1 MAMLQAVNLTD
12 TGSSPVPAANIII
25 GKLMP
30 TESKDV
36 LTVTEG
42 QNVFGLGG
50 PDEFTWTGG
59 NATIHGGDTGENY
72 DTNVYG
78 TRDGGDRLFI
88 NQASKVILTSTED
101 GTATNNSGT
110 LSFEGI
116 ERIHL
121 SDGDDIVR
129 AGQATVDRYGLSI
142 YANGGNDLVIGS
154 SGEDFID
161 GGDGNDTIYAG
172 GGDDFIQ
179 SSRGNDVIYGGAGQ
193 DNIRWGQGNFEEVVG
208 NDTIYGGEGHDLMNV
223 WIKDGYVENGKGVAV
238 NVVKVNAAGDFRL
251 TAETD
256 IGGAKST
263 LDARNIEQGW
273 THEGKDTVSGANANV
288 LGEAGFHWNTRW
300 GDDILVGSRGNDTLE
315 GGTGQDTITGGA
327 GDDLISGANDYYNMN
342 APADGDVDTFIF
354 RAGHG
359 NDTIIAFDA
368 DVDILDLGGVDY
380 EITENGQGTLLT
392 NGQDSILL
400 YGVHDFDL

>member
-1 MAMLQAVNLTD
+1 
-12 TGSSPVPAANIII
+12 
-25 GKLMP
+25 MP

-59 NATIHGGDTGENY
+59 NATIHDGDTGENY

-78 TRDGGDRLFI
+78 NKDGGDRLFI

-101 GTATNNSGT
+101 STATNNSGT

-154 SGEDFID
+154 SEGDFID

-172 GGDDFIQ
+172 GGDDFVQ
-179 SSRGNDVIYGGAGQ
+179 SSTGNDVIYGGAGN
-193 DNIRWGQGNFEEVVG
+193 DNIRWGQGNFEEVIG
-208 NDTIYGGEGHDLMNV
+208 NDTVYGGDGFDLMNV
-223 WIKDGYVENGKGVAV
+223 WVKDGYVENGKGVEV
-238 NVVKVNAAGDFRL
+238 NIVKVNTAGDFRL

-256 IGGAKST
+256 IGGAHST

-273 THEGKDTVSGANANV
+273 THEGKDTVSGADADV
-288 LGEAGFHWNTRW
+288 LGDAGFRWNTRW
-300 GDDILVGSRGNDTLE
+300 GDDILVGSSGDDTLE

-327 GDDLISGANDYYNMN
+327 GDDLISGANDFFNLN
-342 APADGDVDTFIF
+342 APGDGDVDTFVF

-359 NDTIIAFDA
+359 NDTVIAFD
-368 DVDILDLGGVDY
+368 VGTDILDLGNTQY
-380 EITENGQGTLLT
+380 EVTETSQGTLLT
-392 NGQDSILL
+392 HGEDSILL
-400 YGVHDFDL
+400 YGVQDFDL